1 MSVVPEMIVVA
12 ILLTVGI
19 LTRNIKRLYT
29 RSDGEVQ
36 KQVDQ
41 SYTLNQK

>member
-19 LTRNIKRLYT
+19 ITRNIKRLYT
-29 RSDGEVQ
+29 RGDGEVQ
-36 KQVDQ
+36 K
-41 SYTLNQK
+41 